1 MACANTRGV
10 EIRPT
15 KHAIDRY
22 SERCP
27 GGPGIQ
33 SEMQASRTC
42 GRLMYKKIRKKVPV
56 AVRQGRIGRD
66 NSPYTHWISPQNTIF
81 VTHPITR
88 GVVSVITCWKY
99 EGDAA

>member
-1 MACANTRGV
+1 MSPANTIGID
-10 EIRPT
+10 IRPT
-15 KHAIDRY
+15 KHARERY

-27 GGPGIQ
+27 GGPGIH
-33 SEMQASRTC
+33 SEMEEARTC
-42 GRLMYKKIRKKVPV
+42 GKSMYKKLRKKVPF
-56 AVRQGRIGRD
+56 AFSQGRIGRD

-99 EGDAA
+99 EGSCK